1 MIELKDV
8 RINEVKGTAETGL
21 QAAYAAALE
30 RFFSDPC
37 ESTLRGGYEV
47 GRKAIADGVGI
58 LEMASI
64 HHAALTKFL
73 VNNSDPEHF
82 RQYLEGA
89 EEFLAE
95 SLSPYEM
102 AHRGYQEALGALRA
116 VNETLERE
124 IQRIAHALH
133 DEAGQLLVAA
143 EIAISELALEVSPD
157 VQKRLHG
164 IKALLDQAEQQLR
177 RISHELRPLILDD
190 LGLMPAVRFLSEGI
204 SKRSKL
210 SIHVQSSLEERFA
223 PAAETALYRI
233 VQEALSNISRH
244 AQAGSV
250 SIQFSRSER
259 NLCCLIKDD
268 GKGFDVRAHEARR
281 GQQGLGL
288 IGMRERLNALGG
300 TLQVH
305 SEPER
310 GTSLLVT
317 IPVEVED
324 ADSRIA
330 S

>member
-1 MIELKDV
+1 MIELKDAQV
-8 RINEVKGTAETGL
+8 NAETAL
-21 QAAYAAALE
+21 QVAYAEALE
-30 RFFSDPC
+30 RFLSDPC
-37 ESTLRGGYEV
+37 EGTLRGGYEV

-64 HHAALTKFL
+64 HHAAMAKFL
-73 VNNSDPEHF
+73 VNTSDTAHF
-82 RQYLEGA
+82 RQYVQHA
-89 EEFLAE
+89 EEFFAE
-95 SLSPYEM
+95 SLSSHEM

-143 EIAISELALEVSPD
+143 EIALAELAADMSPD
-157 VQKRLHG
+157 VRKRLQG
-164 IKALLDQAEQQLR
+164 INVLLDQAEQQLR
-177 RISHELRPLILDD
+177 RISHELRPMILDD
-190 LGLMPAVRFLSEGI
+190 LGLLPAVQFLSEGI

-210 SIHVQSSLEERFA
+210 SIHVQSNIQERFA
-223 PAAETALYRI
+223 PAVETAFYRI
-233 VQEALSNISRH
+233 IQEGLSNISRH
-244 AQAGSV
+244 AQANNV
-250 SIQFSRSER
+250 CIQFSRVER
-259 NLCCLIKDD
+259 NLCCLIQDD
-268 GKGFDVRAHEARR
+268 GRGFDVKEQEGRR
-281 GQQGLGL
+281 GQKGLGL

-300 TLQVH
+300 TLQVR